1 MADPDEPDAPPD
13 RSCPLSD
20 AEARV
25 WRAVARALILV
36 PRALDIDLQRDSDLT
51 MSEYQVLMILSESP
65 GRQRRMSELAT
76 FVGLS
81 ASRMTR
87 LVDAQQELGLVER
100 TRDAADGRGM
110 IARLTDAGFARLAEA
125 YPAHLASVRERVMEP
140 LAGLEQDALGA
151 ALEGLTGPTPPDL
164 F

>member
-1 MADPDEPDAPPD
+1 MPDSGERDVPPD
-13 RSCPLSD
+13 RSRPLSD
-20 AEARV
+20 SEARV

-36 PRALDIDLQRDSDLT
+36 PRALDIDLQRDSDMT

-87 LVDAQQELGLVER
+87 LIDAQQELGLVEK

-110 IARLTDAGFARLAEA
+110 IARLTDAGFTRLDEA

-140 LAGLEQDALGA
+140 LAGLDPDALGA

-164 F
+164 C

>member
-1 MADPDEPDAPPD
+1 MSD
-13 RSCPLSD
+13 RSRPLSD

-65 GRQRRMSELAT
+65 GRQRRMSDLAM

-81 ASRMTR
+81 ASRMSR
-87 LVDAQQELGLVER
+87 LIDSQQESGLVEK

-110 IARLTDAGFARLAEA
+110 IAHLTDAGFARLDEA

-140 LAGLEQDALGA
+140 LAGLDPDALGA
-151 ALEGLTGPTPPDL
+151 ALEGLTGPTPPNIC
-164 F
+164 